1 MALLTTHG
9 IWTSNMPILDSEGNE
24 RKILRVA
31 KDEVKDAIKKKED
44 ILYQETKILQK
55 VNKVHREAFK
65 ERFPGQVEHCM
76 RLTAERL
83 QAILTKKP
91 TDLANPETWD
101 CTASEI
107 HDLAHG
113 LYYLSIISQHHPVEG
128 E

>member
-1 MALLTTHG
+1 MTIKDTYGDDKVVPMRSAR
-9 IWTSNMPILDSEGNE
+9 DSEIHRATEE
-24 RKILRVA
+24 RL
-31 KDEVKDAIKKKED
+31 VKDT
-44 ILYQETKILQK
+44 LILQK
-55 VNKVHREAFK
+55 VNKAQRVAFK
-65 ERFPGQVEHCM
+65 DRFPGQVEHCM
-76 RLTAERL
+76 RLTTERL

-113 LYYLSIISQHHPVEG
+113 LYYLSIINQHYPYEG

>member
-1 MALLTTHG
+1 
-9 IWTSNMPILDSEGNE
+9 
-24 RKILRVA
+24 
-31 KDEVKDAIKKKED
+31 
-44 ILYQETKILQK
+44 
-55 VNKVHREAFK
+55 
-65 ERFPGQVEHCM
+65 M

-91 TDLANPETWD
+91 ADLADPETWD

-113 LYYLSIISQHHPVEG
+113 LYYLSIMNQHYPVET

>member
-1 MALLTTHG
+1 MTIIG
-9 IWTSNMPILDSEGNE
+9 SDGEE
-24 RKILRVA
+24 RKIIRVA
-31 KDEVKDAIKKKED
+31 RDEVNDAVKKKET

-55 VNKVHREAFK
+55 VNKAHREAFK

-91 TDLANPETWD
+91 SDMTDTSTWSGTPDEILAL
-101 CTASEI
+101 S
-107 HDLAHG
+107 HG
-113 LYYLSIISQHHPVEG
+113 LYYLSIMNQHYPVES

>member
-1 MALLTTHG
+1 
-9 IWTSNMPILDSEGNE
+9 MPILDSEGKE
-24 RKILRVA
+24 RKIIRVA
-31 KDEVKDAIKKKED
+31 KDEVRDAIKKKED
-44 ILYQETKILQK
+44 VLYQETKILQK

-101 CTASEI
+101 CNAGEI
-107 HDLAHG
+107 KDLAHG
-113 LYYLSIISQHHPVEG
+113 LYYLSIMNQHYPVES

>member
-1 MALLTTHG
+1 MIMNIDGTEKKV
-9 IWTSNMPILDSEGNE
+9 P
-24 RKILRVA
+24 LRVSRD
-31 KDEVKDAIKKKED
+31 DEIKEAIKKKED
-44 ILYQETKILQK
+44 IMVQETKILQK

-65 ERFPGQVEHCM
+65 EKFPGQIEHCM

-91 TDLANPETWD
+91 TEMATPDTWD
-101 CTASEI
+101 CTAGEI

-113 LYYLSIISQHHPVEG
+113 LYYLSIMNQHYPIEG

>member
-1 MALLTTHG
+1 ML
-9 IWTSNMPILDSEGNE
+9 LDSEGNE

-44 ILYQETKILQK
+44 IMVQETKILQK
-55 VNKVHREAFK
+55 VNKVHRDAFK
-65 ERFPGQVEHCM
+65 ERFPGQLEHCM

-91 TDLANPETWD
+91 TDLSNPETWD
-101 CTASEI
+101 CTANEI
-107 HDLAHG
+107 KDLAHG
-113 LYYLSIISQHHPVEG
+113 LYYLSIMNQHYPVET

>member
-1 MALLTTHG
+1 MA
-9 IWTSNMPILDSEGNE
+9 ILDSNGNE
-24 RKILRVA
+24 RKIIRVA
-31 KDEVKDAIKKKED
+31 KDEVADAIKKKED
-44 ILYQETKILQK
+44 IMVQETKILQK

-65 ERFPGQVEHCM
+65 ERFPGQLEHCM

-91 TDLANPETWD
+91 TDLADPETWD

-113 LYYLSIISQHHPVEG
+113 LYYLSIMNQHYPVET